1 MVNSLLAPSA
11 IIGLMG
17 QRRNQNS
24 LLPFFAP
31 QQADELD
38 ELMAQ
43 RAPNGYVETPQGT
56 YYPADQVARPQQQP
70 MQAPQRER
78 VSGWR
83 VLDRVLGGQT
93 ITGGL
98 DAERARLQ
106 AQAEL
111 PQRNARIQQVLGSI
125 TDPREQALFLGL
137 GGEDWQKNVGQQYA
151 PQVIGAG
158 GIQSVIGSNRMV
170 GAPSVGEFGDR
181 VRVTNPITGQTTY
194 SDSRPPSYQE
204 ATARINAT
212 NPVSVAQDATLV
224 DPYSGRTIA
233 QGVQRPDIQ
242 NVAPGGEALA
252 FDASGNIINRVG
264 STQQRPQ
271 PAAEIKRADDLELSL
286 ANDQNSVDRVSSALA
301 LITDPDG
308 SGPQG
313 RQIRIGPWENFG
325 AGVMNRTGRSNAN
338 SLGIAQI
345 KTTVESLRQGILNDA
360 TGPQTEGD
368 ALRALNSIL
377 AGIDDPRV
385 IEQGFKDYLAA
396 KERTMAVKQGQI
408 GRIRGGANASAGAFS
423 VPPPPPGF
431 ELDR

>member
-24 LLPFFAP
+24 LLPFFQ
-31 QQADELD
+31 QQADPLD
-38 ELMAQ
+38 ELMAARAGQGYQEVAPPTPEYQFGQYAPVGSQQAQQAAPAAPAGPAQ
-43 RAPNGYVETPQGT
+43 RGRVNPLNVLFRGLAPNL
-56 YYPADQVARPQQQP
+56 
-70 MQAPQRER
+70 
-78 VSGWR
+78 SGA
-83 VLDRVLGGQT
+83 LDT
-93 ITGGL
+93 
-98 DAERARLQ
+98 ERARLQ
-106 AQAEL
+106 AEADL

-181 VRVTNPITGQTTY
+181 VRVTDPITKQTTY
-194 SDSRPPSYQE
+194 SEARAPSYQE

-264 STQQRPQ
+264 STQERPLSASDQ
-271 PAAEIKRADDLELSL
+271 KAIDEADVNVTRLTSSVNRARQIQQQIQNGDLNLGPLTNAISGARNAVGRSDPNSLNYDALLAWAKAARNA
-286 ANDQNSVDRVSSALA
+286 ALA
-301 LITDPDG
+301 ANTGVQTDQDAIRELDTIL
-308 SGPQG
+308 SGVKD
-313 RQIRIGPWENFG
+313 E
-325 AGVMNRTGRSNAN
+325 
-338 SLGIAQI
+338 
-345 KTTVESLRQGILNDA
+345 
-360 TGPQTEGD
+360 
-368 ALRALNSIL
+368 
-377 AGIDDPRV
+377 RV
-385 IEQGFKDYLAA
+385 VLAA
-396 KERTMAVKQGQI
+396 IQRYIDLQGQTAEAI
-408 GRIRGGANASAGAFS
+408 QRGVQRRTAGRNAPSS
-423 VPPPPPGF
+423 NVPPPPPGF

>member
-1 MVNSLLAPSA
+1 MASSLLAPSA

-24 LLPFFAP
+24 LLPFFQ
-31 QQADELD
+31 QQADPLD

-56 YYPADQVARPQQQP
+56 YYSADQVAQPQQP

-181 VRVTNPITGQTTY
+181 VRVTDPITKQTTY

-224 DPYSGRTIA
+224 DPYTGRTIA

-264 STQQRPQ
+264 STQERPLSASDQ
-271 PAAEIKRADDLELSL
+271 KAIDEADVNVTRLTSSVNRA
-286 ANDQNSVDRVSSALA
+286 
-301 LITDPDG
+301 
-308 SGPQG
+308 
-313 RQIRIGPWENFG
+313 RQIQQQIQNGDLNLGPLTNAISG
-325 AGVMNRTGRSNAN
+325 ARNAVGRSDPN
-338 SLGIAQI
+338 SL
-345 KTTVESLRQGILNDA
+345 NY
-360 TGPQTEGD
+360 D
-368 ALRALNSIL
+368 ALLAWAKAARNAALSANTGVQTDQDAIRELDTIL
-377 AGIDDPRV
+377 SGVKDERVVQAALQRYID
-385 IEQGFKDYLAA
+385 L
-396 KERTMAVKQGQI
+396 QGQTAEAI
-408 GRIRGGANASAGAFS
+408 QRGVQRRTAGRNAPSS
-423 VPPPPPGF
+423 NVPPPPPGF